1 MVYQFEWSGAHISL
15 NAWYSAAS
23 WVVRANH
30 KYKWHG
36 IFKELIE
43 QQEIE
48 PIEQYKIKLKYNSRL
63 DPTNT
68 ITMIKLFEDT
78 MVELGVIKG
87 DSKKY
92 CKGVEIMPV
101 EELESK
107 QYIIEVEKIK

>member
-15 NAWYSAAS
+15 NDWYSSAH
-23 WVVRANH
+23 WTTRANQ
-30 KYKWHG
+30 KYKWHR
-36 IFKELIE
+36 IFSNIIKD
-43 QQEIE
+43 QEVE
-48 PIEQYKIKLKYNSRL
+48 PIEHYKIKLKYNSRL

-101 EELESK
+101 EELKSK